1 MCCVGVAS
9 VRAVRSRVTDER
21 INGFPL
27 LRARMNT
34 TLNLPRKL
42 LQLHY
47 NLPIVFSCTTS
58 TTIHAII
65 VIIISMAAAYGG
77 EILSVHTLSEGE
89 RESKRGSRREGRDE
103 RVGRGLYE
111 RASE

>member
-1 MCCVGVAS
+1 MCCVGAAS

-21 INGFPL
+21 INGLPL

-42 LQLHY
+42 LQLNY
-47 NLPIVFSCTTS
+47 DLPIVFSCTTS

-65 VIIISMAAAYGG
+65 VVIISMAAAYGG
-77 EILSVHTLSEGE
+77 EILSVRTLSEGE
-89 RESKRGSRREGRDE
+89 RTGEGRE
-103 RVGRGLYE
+103 EKEGKRE
-111 RASE
+111 